1 MADGLFFWECGSGR
15 ISDCWYNSDGCLF
28 DGGYFSNMKVVDKT
42 IGLRV
47 DDEAEMMGLDIS
59 QHGENAYTT

>member
-1 MADGLFFWECGSGR
+1 
-15 ISDCWYNSDGCLF
+15 
-28 DGGYFSNMKVVDKT
+28 MKVLDKT